1 MFGQLLNELM
11 NIVFG
16 NSRYVRY
23 STQAQL
29 FFLLLL
35 GLLLFFPLLLP
46 YLM

>member
-1 MFGQLLNELM
+1 MVKHLLDELM
-11 NIVFG
+11 NLLLG

-23 STQAQL
+23 STPAQL
-29 FFLLLL
+29 LFLLLL